1 MKVLVEFRT
10 GDRVRL
16 VRPLEGFYAG
26 TEGEI
31 ARLSVAPTPACF
43 VRIGDSLVEVEPEEL
58 ERVEP
63 LAE

>member
-16 VRPLEGFYAG
+16 VQPLEGFYAG

-58 ERVEP
+58 ERVDLPE
-63 LAE
+63 